1 MGLSKA
7 EIEKYRKKLLELK
20 KQLAET
26 LAGTSQEVKTPD
38 SATGYSQHQADQ
50 GTDEFDR
57 SITLEVTGQELSIMK
72 QIDHALE
79 RMDEGL
85 YGVCEVTG
93 DPIPKARLDAMPYAT
108 KTVKAQA
115 QLEEGSF

>member
-1 MGLSKA
+1 MALSKA
-7 EIEKYRKKLLELK
+7 DIEKYRKKLHDMK
-20 KQLAET
+20 KQLTET
-26 LAGTSQEVKTPD
+26 MKGTSAEVKSPD

-57 SITLEVTGQELSIMK
+57 SITLEVTGQELSILR

-79 RMDEGL
+79 RMDEGT
-85 YGVCEVTG
+85 YGICEISG
-93 DPIPKARLDAMPYAT
+93 ELIPKPRLDAMPYAT

-115 QLEEGSF
+115 ELEEGRY